1 MSTPFLSDDEL
12 LALCKPLTQPAAMV
26 RYLTGMGFHVKRRP
40 NGWPLISRAN
50 FDVVMM
56 GQAQPSATP
65 ANPDG
70 GPNVKALLD
79 RFTQRGAPYGNGTKE
94 KKQPAG
100 TA

>member
-1 MSTPFLSDDEL
+1 MTTPFLSDDEL
-12 LALCKPLTQPAAMV
+12 LALCKPLSQPAAMV
-26 RYLTGMGFHVKRRP
+26 RYLTRMGFHVKRRP

-56 GQAQPSATP
+56 GQAQPVSPT
-65 ANPDG
+65 ANPEG
-70 GPNVKALLD
+70 SPNVKALLD

-100 TA
+100 AA